1 LTPEKPGRLNDGT
14 TAAGDFRC
22 SLPLQEHSSVVLV
35 ADDDALFR
43 KLITLLMRQDGHF
56 VLSAANG
63 HEGLE
68 ISRRYPGSIDLLIT
82 DMEMPRLNGTDL
94 CTHLLEERPG
104 IRVLVLSGGGMS
116 EIISQNVRLPFL
128 PKPFDPKTL
137 KAKVRAIL
145 DASDEPAAQSFAAG
159 MA

>member
-1 LTPEKPGRLNDGT
+1 
-14 TAAGDFRC
+14 
-22 SLPLQEHSSVVLV
+22 
-35 ADDDALFR
+35 
-43 KLITLLMRQDGHF
+43 
-56 VLSAANG
+56 
-63 HEGLE
+63 
-68 ISRRYPGSIDLLIT
+68 
-82 DMEMPRLNGTDL
+82 
-94 CTHLLEERPG
+94 
-104 IRVLVLSGGGMS
+104 MS